1 MKLATFKTGAHGARI
16 GVVLPDTQRVVG
28 LSDAYLAHHGAALP
42 AFADMLAM
50 MNGGQ
55 RALDAARELTE
66 RVRDDEPFVHAFDS
80 IQFLAPVPIPEQI
93 RDFSTFD
100 LHMQQAGVAMARLR
114 ADRRGGVPQLAP
126 PKPEDIA
133 LPPVYYEQPIYYK
146 ANRFNVIGHEH
157 DVRWPRRAKLLDYEA
172 ELGVYIG
179 HAGRDIDSRNAR
191 THIFGFT
198 IFNDFSARDL
208 QEHEME
214 GPFGPAKGKD
224 FDTGNAM
231 GPWIVTADEIEDP
244 YYLAVI
250 VRVNGEQWS
259 HGSTKDMRHS
269 FERMIEHVSADETLH
284 IGEFLGSGTV
294 GSGSG
299 LELNR
304 WIKDGDVVEIEVEK
318 IGVLRNRVV
327 AHSGEPKG
335 SGS

>member
-1 MKLATFKTGAHGARI
+1 
-16 GVVLPDTQRVVG
+16 
-28 LSDAYLAHHGAALP
+28 
-42 AFADMLAM
+42 MLALM
-50 MNGGQ
+50 RGGP
-55 RALDAARELTE
+55 RALDTAFELIARTHG
-66 RVRDDEPFVHAFDS
+66 DEPFVHALDS
-80 IQFLAPVPIPEQI
+80 VRFLAPLPIPEQI

-100 LHMQQAGVAMARLR
+100 LHMQQAGAAMARLR
-114 ADRRGGVPQLAP
+114 AQRRGGDLLAL
-126 PKPEDIA
+126 PEPEAIA

-146 ANRFNVIGHEH
+146 ANRLNVVGHEH

-179 HAGRDIDSRNAR
+179 HPGRDIDSRSASL
-191 THIFGFT
+191 HIFGFT

-244 YYLAVI
+244 YDLAVT

-259 HGSTKDMRHS
+259 RGSTKDMRHS

-284 IGEFLGSGTV
+284 VGEFLGSGTV

-304 WIKDGDVVEIEVEK
+304 WIKNGDVIEIEVEK

-327 AHSGEPKG
+327 AHAGEHKG

>member
-1 MKLATFKTGAHGARI
+1 MKLATFETRDHAARI
-16 GVVLPDTQRVVG
+16 GVVLPAQQRVVG
-28 LSDAYLAHHGAALP
+28 LSDAFLAHHGTVLP
-42 AFADMLAM
+42 DFVDMLALM
-50 MNGGQ
+50 RGGP
-55 RALDAARELTE
+55 RALDATFELVARTHG
-66 RVRDDEPFVHAFDS
+66 DEPFAHTFDS
-80 IQFLAPVPIPEQI
+80 VRFLAPVPLPEQI

-100 LHMQQAGVAMARLR
+100 LHMQQAGAAIARLR
-114 ADRRGGVPQLAP
+114 ANRRGDDLLTLPGPN
-126 PKPEDIA
+126 DIA

-146 ANRFNVIGHEH
+146 ANRLNVIGHEH

-179 HAGRDIDSRNAR
+179 RTGRDIDSRNAHE
-191 THIFGFT
+191 HIFGFT

-231 GPWIVTADEIEDP
+231 GPWIVTADEIADP
-244 YYLAVI
+244 YDLAVT

-259 HGSTKDMRHS
+259 RGSTRDMRHR

-284 IGEFLGSGTV
+284 VGEFLGSGTV

-304 WIKDGDVVEIEVEK
+304 WIKNGDVVEIEVEN

-327 AHSGEPKG
+327 AQSGQQTGDE
-335 SGS
+335 S

>member
-1 MKLATFKTGAHGARI
+1 MKLATFETRDHAVHI
-16 GVVLPDTQRVVG
+16 GVVLSAQQRVVA
-28 LSDAYLAHHGAALP
+28 LSDAFLAHHGTALP
-42 AFADMLAM
+42 DFADMLALM
-50 MNGGQ
+50 RGGP
-55 RALDAARELTE
+55 RALDTAFELIARTHG
-66 RVRDDEPFVHAFDS
+66 DESFVHPFDS
-80 IQFLAPVPIPEQI
+80 VRFLAPVPLPEQI

-100 LHMQQAGVAMARLR
+100 LHMQQAGAAIARLR
-114 ADRRGGVPQLAP
+114 ANRRGDDP
-126 PKPEDIA
+126 PALPEPKDIA
-133 LPPVYYEQPIYYK
+133 LPPVYYEQPLYYK
-146 ANRFNVIGHEH
+146 ANRLNVIGHEQ

-179 HAGRDIDSRNAR
+179 HTGRDIDSRNAHQ
-191 THIFGFT
+191 HIFGFT
-198 IFNDFSARDL
+198 IFNDFSARDI

-231 GPWIVTADEIEDP
+231 GPWIVTADEITDP
-244 YYLAVI
+244 YDLAVT

-259 HGSTKDMRHS
+259 RGSTKDMRHS

-284 IGEFLGSGTV
+284 VGEFLGSGTV

-327 AHSGEPKG
+327 AQSGEHKG
-335 SGS
+335 S